1 MTAIFSDVFKIPRM
15 QAVKN
20 TKDLIPFIRKQYLQE
35 RKYSDKG
42 FSLIE
47 IITVTTIVGVLA
59 AIAAPSIQ
67 FGAQPL
73 TDTNSLITANLK
85 LMRAKAMAQTSAY
98 RIRPVSVNQLLIERA
113 QNCSATADWSRDP
126 GFADEDLT
134 LDDDVEILTVTENN
148 LTIPTNNWSLCYNS
162 RGMADKNLTL
172 TLSDGDDQ
180 NIIEVFPGGTL
191 DSRS

>member
-1 MTAIFSDVFKIPRM
+1 M
-15 QAVKN
+15 QTIKHN
-20 TKDLIPFIRKQYLQE
+20 KGLISFVRKQYLQT
-35 RKYSDKG
+35 RKYSDQG

-47 IITVTTIVGVLA
+47 IIAVTTIVGVLA
-59 AIAAPSIQ
+59 AMSAPSIQ
-67 FGAQPL
+67 FGSQPL
-73 TDTNSLITANLK
+73 TDTNSRITANLK
-85 LMRAKAMAQTSAY
+85 LIRAKAMAQTSAY
-98 RIRPVSVNQLLIERA
+98 RIRPISANQLVIERA

-134 LDDDVEILTVTENN
+134 LDNDVEILTVTENS
-148 LTIPTNNWSLCYNS
+148 LTALTTAWSLCYDS

-180 NIIEVFPGGTL
+180 NVIEVFPGGTI